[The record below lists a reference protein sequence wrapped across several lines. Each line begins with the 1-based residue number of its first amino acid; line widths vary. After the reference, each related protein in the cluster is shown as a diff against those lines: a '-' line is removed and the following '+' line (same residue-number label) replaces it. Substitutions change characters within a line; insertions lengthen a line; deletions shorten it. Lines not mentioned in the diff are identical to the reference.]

1 MNALMRIQNKPELS
15 DIFKHFLNS
24 EKTGGL
30 ILIFCTAISILV
42 ANSPAA
48 DGYLHFWHSKF
59 ALNVQSVHLDF
70 SLEDW
75 INEGLMTIFFLMIGL
90 EIERELYVGELK
102 SLNHALLPIMAAV
115 GGMVVP
121 ALIHFGFN
129 HGSATQAGIGIP
141 MATDIAFSLGLLS
154 LLGSK
159 SPPALKIFLTAV
171 AIIDDLGAVIIIA
184 IFYTREFS
192 LINLSIALGI
202 FLLMIL
208 LNRLNIFIIWIYL
221 VLGLFMWYFMLK
233 SGVHA
238 TVSGVLLAFAIPFRK
253 NWVDHPSYKL
263 QKFLHHP
270 VNLLIIPL
278 FALANAGIQLL
289 PGWTNQLQ
297 STNGLGII
305 FGLLL
310 GKPSGIFGFCLLAV
324 RLKWCRLPEGI
335 PWKIL
340 LSAGILAGIG
350 YTMSIF
356 ISNLA
361 FSEDGTLVEQSK
373 IAVVLASLLSGAI
386 GLFALT
392 WTLRKPT

>member
-1 MNALMRIQNKPELS
+1 MRRQRKPEFTE
-15 DIFKHFLNS
+15 IFKHFLHS

-30 ILIFCTAISILV
+30 ILIFCTVVSILV

-48 DGYLHFWHSKF
+48 NDYLHFWHSKL

-102 SLNHALLPIMAAV
+102 NINHAILPIMAAV

-121 ALIHFGFN
+121 ALIHFGLN
-129 HGSATQAGIGIP
+129 HGSPTQAGMGIP

-154 LLGSK
+154 LLGTK
-159 SPPALKIFLTAV
+159 SPPALKIFLTAL
-171 AIIDDLGAVIIIA
+171 AIIDDLGAVIVIA

-192 LINLSIALGI
+192 LMHLSIALGI
-202 FLLMIL
+202 FMFMII
-208 LNRLNIFIIWIYL
+208 LNRLNVFIIWIYL
-221 VLGLFMWYFMLK
+221 LLGIFMWYFMLK

-238 TVSGVLLAFAIPFRK
+238 TVSGVMLAFAIPFRK
-253 NWVDHPSYKL
+253 NWVDHPSSRL
-263 QKFLHHP
+263 QKFLHQP
-270 VNLLIIPL
+270 VNLLIIPF
-278 FALANAGIQLL
+278 FALANTGIQLSS
-289 PGWTNQLQ
+289 GWVAQLK
-297 STNGLGII
+297 SPNSLGII
-305 FGLLL
+305 FGLFL
-310 GKPSGIFGFCLLAV
+310 GKPIGIYCFCLLAV
-324 RLKWCRLPEGI
+324 SMKWCRLPVGI
-335 PWKIL
+335 QWKVL

-361 FSEDGTLVEQSK
+361 FGESGTLVEQSK
-373 IAVVLASLLSGAI
+373 IAVVFGSLLSGI
-386 GLFALT
+386 LGLFALK
-392 WTLRKPT
+392 WTLRKSA